1 MGMVV
6 NIRNKDHQK
15 TGFTNIKGEGTMNH
29 RFLRFFIVGIGM
41 MMVSVLMV
49 GCATVDYSRAA
60 TEDVFVNNVYTYEEG
75 DELVILGHVKRSLQ
89 NCCDSARGHVDIA
102 LLTPDGTVIDSF
114 STLYSPSNI
123 PKVRSRSSSFKVR
136 RPYLPPDGIII
147 RMAYH
152 SSLEGADSAFYA
164 GDVFKCEQ
172 NKATP
177 QYNDGKYKDIIT
189 KNGQATVRGG
199 T

>member
-1 MGMVV
+1 MSY
-6 NIRNKDHQK
+6 
-15 TGFTNIKGEGTMNH
+15 
-29 RFLRFFIVGIGM
+29 RFLYFFVGAGM
-41 MMVSVLMV
+41 MMVAVMV
-49 GCATVDYSRAA
+49 PGCVTGEFSYTTA
-60 TEDVFVNNVYTYEEG
+60 EDVFITDAYTYEDG
-75 DELVILGHVKRSLQ
+75 GELVILGHVKRSLQ

-102 LLTPDGTVIDSF
+102 LLAHDGTVIDSF

-152 SSLEGADSAFYA
+152 NSLEGADSALYA
-164 GDVFKCEQ
+164 GDVFHCGQ

-177 QYNDGKYKDIIT
+177 QHNDGQYKDILT
-189 KNGQATVRGG
+189 KTGRTASKTGYNHGANVRFVGNMR
-199 T
+199 

>member
-1 MGMVV
+1 
-6 NIRNKDHQK
+6 
-15 TGFTNIKGEGTMNH
+15 MNY
-29 RFLRFFIVGIGM
+29 RLLYFIVGIGM
-41 MMVSVLMV
+41 MITAVLIS
-49 GCATVDYSRAA
+49 GCATGEFSHA
-60 TEDVFVNNVYTYEEG
+60 TEDVFISKAYTYEDG

-102 LLTPDGTVIDSF
+102 LLNRDGTVIDSF

-136 RPYLPPDGIII
+136 RPYLPPDGVII

-152 SSLEGADSAFYA
+152 NSLEGADSALYV
-164 GDVFKCEQ
+164 GDVFDCKQ

-177 QYNDGKYKDIIT
+177 QHNDGQYKDIVT
-189 KNGQATVRGG
+189 KTGRAASQIAHKHGAHVL
-199 T
+199 

>member
-6 NIRNKDHQK
+6 NMRNKDHRK
-15 TGFTNIKGEGTMNH
+15 IGFTSIKGEGIMH
-29 RFLRFFIVGIGM
+29 YRFLYLIVGVGM
-41 MMVSVLMV
+41 MMVSVLTV
-49 GCATVDYSRAA
+49 GCATVEYSHAA
-60 TEDVFVNNVYTYEEG
+60 TEDVFITKVYTYEEDG
-75 DELVILGHVKRSLQ
+75 ELVILGQVKRSLQ

-152 SSLEGADSAFYA
+152 SSLEGADSALFA
-164 GDVFKCEQ
+164 GDVFQCEH

-177 QYNDGKYKDIIT
+177 QYNDGKYKEIVT
-189 KNGQATVRGG
+189 KTGRTVVR
-199 T
+199 TR